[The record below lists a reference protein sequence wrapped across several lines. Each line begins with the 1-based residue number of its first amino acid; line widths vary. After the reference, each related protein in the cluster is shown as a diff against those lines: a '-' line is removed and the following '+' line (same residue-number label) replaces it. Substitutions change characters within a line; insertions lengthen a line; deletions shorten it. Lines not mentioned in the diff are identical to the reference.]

1 MKGLWK
7 KFERLTSKCYTYLAG
22 DVTNE
27 DAWDKAYEV
36 LVEIVREGR
45 SQNSNYAKELYLL
58 DDGTDYEYD
67 VCGWLQDYLDYLDT
81 GKQYEKIRRIC
92 GELISM
98 FSWEEE
104 KP

>member
-45 SQNSNYAKELYLL
+45 SQNNNSFA
-58 DDGTDYEYD
+58 
-67 VCGWLQDYLDYLDT
+67 
-81 GKQYEKIRRIC
+81 
-92 GELISM
+92 
-98 FSWEEE
+98 
-104 KP
+104 

>member
-45 SQNSNYAKELYLL
+45 SQNSNYAK
-58 DDGTDYEYD
+58 DCT
-67 VCGWLQDYLDYLDT
+67 CWMT
-81 GKQYEKIRRIC
+81 GRIMSTMYAAGCRTIWIIWIRENSTRRFAESA
-92 GELISM
+92 GSL
-98 FSWEEE
+98 
-104 KP
+104 